1 MISQRGGRPFAE
13 INVTPLVDVALVL
26 LIIFMVTAP
35 MIIEGHMP
43 VRLPRAATG
52 EQMSKL
58 GLVVSISADGT
69 VEVGG
74 KAVSR
79 GQIAAEI
86 KSRLSSP
93 ELPVIIRGDESVP
106 YGVVATVLDA
116 AREAGAL
123 KLALASRQAE

>member
-1 MISQRGGRPFAE
+1 MNSPRGRKPFSE

-52 EQMSKL
+52 EQMSNL
-58 GLVVSISADGT
+58 GLVVSVAADGT

-74 KAVSR
+74 KVVAKS
-79 GQIAAEI
+79 QLAAEI

-93 ELPVIIRGDESVP
+93 DLPVIIRGDESVP
-106 YGVVATVLDA
+106 YGVVAAVLDA